1 MVLQQL
7 RYLTEIVARQF
18 NISRAAMAL
27 HTSQPGVSKQIR
39 LLEEELKI
47 NIFVRKGGR
56 IVGLSEPGRMIV
68 EAAHAALR
76 ATENIATV
84 ARDYLEDEVG
94 VMRVAATY
102 SVARNILPPAF
113 SEFVKRYPKVQLSL
127 LEGDPVGACRMV
139 VSGEVDI
146 AITTRPTEVFKDLLM
161 LECCQLKPIL
171 IAPRKHPLLEKV
183 NPTLAEIASYKFV
196 TFNAGSRGQSNIQ
209 KKLGDSG
216 FPLNAAFNSAMNA
229 DIVKSMVEAGLGI
242 AVLSENTF
250 NAERDPN
257 LGSIDLSYLL
267 EARTVC
273 FFIRADIY
281 PRTYLLKFMQL
292 VNPELDR
299 RSVMNALAQAS
310 IQAKVT

>member
-7 RYLTEIVARQF
+7 RYLTEIVSRQF
-18 NISRAAMAL
+18 NVSRAAKAL

-84 ARDYLEDEVG
+84 ARDHLEDEVG

-113 SEFVKRYPKVQLSL
+113 SQFVQRYPKVQLSL

-146 AITTRPTEVFKDLLM
+146 AITTRPTEGFHDLLM

-171 IAPRKHPLLEKV
+171 IAPRKHPLLDKV
-183 NPTLAEIASYKFV
+183 NPTLAEIASYQFV

-229 DIVKSMVEAGLGI
+229 DVVKSMVEAGLGI
-242 AVLSENTF
+242 AVLSDNTF
-250 NAERDPN
+250 NADRDPK

-273 FFIRADIY
+273 FFIRADVY
-281 PRTYLLKFMQL
+281 PRTFLLEFMHL
-292 VNPELDR
+292 VNPDLDR

-310 IQAKVT
+310 IPAQVS